1 MTPHHIDPPPP
12 QGVKCSQYPK
22 CQFVSSLSAI
32 EKPGHMNCPEND
44 RHITFIH
51 TRGLTSVSINC
62 IIIIKSL
69 KFKMWRYGIGET
81 PPKKRKHDNDAEKK
95 EKDKQYEAKR
105 VRSNIQSWLAG
116 RSWLRYDKNSK
127 KMFCDYCIKNGVTTK
142 YHVKK
147 QLQRVLMHLLLLLSK
162 HEIGKYQGN

>member
-22 CQFVSSLSAI
+22 CQFVSSLSAF

-81 PPKKRKHDNDAEKK
+81 PPKKRKHDMMQKKK

-116 RSWLRYDKNSK
+116 RS
-127 KMFCDYCIKNGVTTK
+127 
-142 YHVKK
+142 
-147 QLQRVLMHLLLLLSK
+147 
-162 HEIGKYQGN
+162 

>member
-1 MTPHHIDPPPP
+1 MALERRPL
-12 QGVKCSQYPK
+12 KK
-22 CQFVSSLSAI
+22 
-32 EKPGHMNCPEND
+32 ENM
-44 RHITFIH
+44 I
-51 TRGLTSVSINC
+51 
-62 IIIIKSL
+62 
-69 KFKMWRYGIGET
+69 MMQ
-81 PPKKRKHDNDAEKK
+81 KKR

-142 YHVKK
+142 YYVKK

>member
-1 MTPHHIDPPPP
+1 MSLIDSPSHRPPPPP

-22 CQFVSSLSAI
+22 CQFISSLSAI

-81 PPKKRKHDNDAEKK
+81 LPKKRKHDNDAEKK
-95 EKDKQYEAKR
+95 KR
-105 VRSNIQSWLAG
+105 ISNMRQ
-116 RSWLRYDKNSK
+116 NV
-127 KMFCDYCIKNGVTTK
+127 CGVI
-142 YHVKK
+142 YNH
-147 QLQRVLMHLLLLLSK
+147 
-162 HEIGKYQGN
+162 G

>member
-1 MTPHHIDPPPP
+1 MTPHLIDPPPP

-22 CQFVSSLSAI
+22 CQFISSLSAI

-69 KFKMWRYGIGET
+69 KFKCGDMALERR
-81 PPKKRKHDNDAEKK
+81 PLKRIHDNDAQK
-95 EKDKQYEAKR
+95 
-105 VRSNIQSWLAG
+105 
-116 RSWLRYDKNSK
+116 
-127 KMFCDYCIKNGVTTK
+127 
-142 YHVKK
+142 
-147 QLQRVLMHLLLLLSK
+147 
-162 HEIGKYQGN
+162 

>member
-1 MTPHHIDPPPP
+1 MTPHHIDPPS

-32 EKPGHMNCPEND
+32 EKPGHMNRPEND

-81 PPKKRKHDNDAEKK
+81 PPRKRKHDNDAEKK

-127 KMFCDYCIKNGVTTK
+127 KIFCDYCIKNGVTTK

-147 QLQRVLMHLLLLLSK
+147 TAATCPHACVTVTVK
-162 HEIGKYQGN
+162 A

>member
-1 MTPHHIDPPPP
+1 MR
-12 QGVKCSQYPK
+12 YNL
-22 CQFVSSLSAI
+22 FLMSAI

-81 PPKKRKHDNDAEKK
+81 PPKKGNMIMMQKK
-95 EKDKQYEAKR
+95 KKR
-105 VRSNIQSWLAG
+105 ISNMRQSV
-116 RSWLRYDKNSK
+116 
-127 KMFCDYCIKNGVTTK
+127 CGVI
-142 YHVKK
+142 YSH
-147 QLQRVLMHLLLLLSK
+147 
-162 HEIGKYQGN
+162 G

>member
-1 MTPHHIDPPPP
+1 
-12 QGVKCSQYPK
+12 
-22 CQFVSSLSAI
+22 
-32 EKPGHMNCPEND
+32 MNCPEND

-69 KFKMWRYGIGET
+69 KFKIWRYDIGEM

-105 VRSNIQSWLAG
+105 VRSNIQSRLAG
-116 RSWLRYDKNSK
+116 RSWLLYDKNSK

>member
-1 MTPHHIDPPPP
+1 MSPHHIDPPPP
-12 QGVKCSQYPK
+12 QGVKCSQHPK
-22 CQFVSSLSAI
+22 CQFISSLSAI

-105 VRSNIQSWLAG
+105 VRNNIQSRLAG
-116 RSWLRYDKNSK
+116 RS
-127 KMFCDYCIKNGVTTK
+127 
-142 YHVKK
+142 
-147 QLQRVLMHLLLLLSK
+147 
-162 HEIGKYQGN
+162 